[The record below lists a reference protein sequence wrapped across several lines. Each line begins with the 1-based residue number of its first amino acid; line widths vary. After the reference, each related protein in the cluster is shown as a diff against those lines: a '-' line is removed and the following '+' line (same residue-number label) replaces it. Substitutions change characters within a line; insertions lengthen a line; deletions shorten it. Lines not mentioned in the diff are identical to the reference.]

1 MAKKEKAQP
10 DEAAELTWRVIK
22 RSEIPPRPPIMRK
35 GFWDSVIRDV
45 IPLKAGKVLKV
56 TFAREYFVQG
66 MESSAHK
73 AAARAGIAISAASRD
88 QSMYLWVVDRTKTER
103 RKSPCTP

>member
-1 MAKKEKAQP
+1 
-10 DEAAELTWRVIK
+10 
-22 RSEIPPRPPIMRK
+22 MRK

-45 IPLKAGKVLKV
+45 IPLAAGKVLKV
-56 TFAREYFVQG
+56 TFAHEYFVQG

-88 QSMYLWVVDRTKTER
+88 HSMYLWVVDRTKAGR
-103 RKSPCTP
+103 RKPTSAP